1 MDCSDSVS
9 IWVGRAD
16 LTSECRTDWLI
27 LTVVL
32 SGYELTEKRELV
44 VEKKLRG
51 VELGWALGAGIALV
65 EKATLTCTA

>member
-1 MDCSDSVS
+1 
-9 IWVGRAD
+9 VGLSYTR
-16 LTSECRTDWLI
+16 
-27 LTVVL
+27 VL
-32 SGYELTEKRELV
+32 FPDAMAYNLLFVFSGYELSEKRELV

>member
-1 MDCSDSVS
+1 MS

-16 LTSECRTDWLI
+16 LTSERRTDLLI
-27 LTVVL
+27 LTLVL

>member
-1 MDCSDSVS
+1 
-9 IWVGRAD
+9 
-16 LTSECRTDWLI
+16 
-27 LTVVL
+27 L